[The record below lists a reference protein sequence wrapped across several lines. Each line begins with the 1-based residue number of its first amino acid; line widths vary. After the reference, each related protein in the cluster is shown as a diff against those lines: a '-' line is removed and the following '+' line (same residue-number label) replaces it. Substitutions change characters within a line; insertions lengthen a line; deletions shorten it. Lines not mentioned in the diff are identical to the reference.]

1 MRHYIV
7 DAHNL
12 IHKDKELSKLLPEKL
27 ELARKRFLDL
37 VNSFAN
43 RYPKFKISVVYDGV
57 LKEVFSEKANVY
69 IYEAGPYQKA
79 DDIIKKFIREEHK
92 TKSCTIA
99 SSDLE
104 IVDYAR
110 LHLCNYISAENFL
123 YELKFAKAGKVRL
136 RDIEGV
142 KPVNLSD
149 LGQTE
154 SESFLAYFE
163 ENPLDENYNPKPRE
177 TKPKKK
183 VKYVA
188 KAQPPVDL
196 DTQDLI
202 NYFKTG
208 TVNKE
213 TEKRLKESKI
223 TEEVVIKKINK
234 NAYDVDDSELL
245 AAFLKPD

>member
-12 IHKDKELSKLLPEKL
+12 IHKDIELKKLLPNKL
-27 ELARKRFLDL
+27 ELARIKFLEL
-37 VNSFAN
+37 INSFAN

-57 LKEVFSEKANVY
+57 LKEVYSEKTNVY

-92 TKSCTIA
+92 TKNCTIA

-104 IVDYAR
+104 IIDYAR

-123 YELKFAKAGKVRL
+123 YELKFAKAGKVGR
-136 RDIEGV
+136 RDIDGV
-142 KPVNLSD
+142 KPVNLSE

-154 SESFLAYFE
+154 SESFLAFFE
-163 ENPLDENYNPKPRE
+163 DNPLDENLNPSPKE
-177 TKPKKK
+177 IKPKKK

-188 KAQPPVDL
+188 KAEPPVDL
-196 DTQDLI
+196 DTVDLI

-208 TVNKE
+208 ELNKE
-213 TEKRLKESKI
+213 TEKRLKDTKK
-223 TEEVVIKKINK
+223 TETVDLKKINK

-245 AAFLKPD
+245 AAFLSPD